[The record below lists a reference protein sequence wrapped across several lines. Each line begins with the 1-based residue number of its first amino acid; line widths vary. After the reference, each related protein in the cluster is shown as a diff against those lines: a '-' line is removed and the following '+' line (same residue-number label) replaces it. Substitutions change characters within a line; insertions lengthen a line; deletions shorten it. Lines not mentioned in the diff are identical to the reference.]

1 MKKNHH
7 LHRQIHLCLIILLLL
22 FCSSSQVFA
31 AARVNV
37 KNTRIKLS
45 ATKLTYNK
53 KVQRPKVRVTYKGKV
68 LKEKKNYIALAA
80 AKSLIRFRLLGALY
94 TGIC

>member
-45 ATKLTYNK
+45 ATKLTYN
-53 KVQRPKVRVTYKGKV
+53 YK
-68 LKEKKNYIALAA
+68 
-80 AKSLIRFRLLGALY
+80 
-94 TGIC
+94 